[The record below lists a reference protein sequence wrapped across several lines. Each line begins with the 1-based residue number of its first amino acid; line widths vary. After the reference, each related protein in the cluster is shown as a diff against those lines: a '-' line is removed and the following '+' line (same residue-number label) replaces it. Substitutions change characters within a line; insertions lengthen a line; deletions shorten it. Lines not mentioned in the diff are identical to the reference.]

1 MSALPAD
8 APHLQQIDLLIEARW
23 IIPIIPAGEVLEHQ
37 AIAIDQGAIRDLLP
51 STEARQKYRPRQHL
65 TLHEH
70 VLLPGLVNAHGHA
83 AMSLFRGLA
92 DDLPMMEWLTDHIW
106 PAEQHWVS
114 ETFVEDGTEL
124 AIAEMLR
131 SGTSCFA
138 DMYFFPD
145 RVARVASRSG
155 IRAQV
160 CFPVLDFPTLWAQQ
174 ADDYLHKGLML
185 HDDYRDHPRV
195 RIAFGPHA
203 PYSVSD
209 APLSRIATLAEE
221 LDLSIQ
227 IHLHETAQEVEEAM
241 ARSGRRPLMRLGEL
255 GLLSPRLQAV
265 HMTQLLDSEIELLAR
280 HGVHVIHCPRSNLKL
295 ASGMAPVARLL
306 DAGVNVALGTDSAAS
321 NNSLNL
327 FDELAM
333 AALLGKGVSGDARAI
348 DAHRAL
354 ELATLGGARAL
365 GLGEQIGS
373 LEAGKLA
380 DLIAVRLDDI
390 NQQPLYHPASQ
401 LVYSASGNR
410 VSHLWVAGRPLLS
423 DGQLQSIDLASL
435 RERVNGWA
443 ARIGTDGIKGRP

>member
-209 APLSRIATLAEE
+209 APLCRIATLAEE

-280 HGVHVIHCPRSNLKL
+280 HGIHVIHCPRSNLKL

-333 AALLGKGVSGDARAI
+333 AALLGKGV
-348 DAHRAL
+348 
-354 ELATLGGARAL
+354 
-365 GLGEQIGS
+365 
-373 LEAGKLA
+373 
-380 DLIAVRLDDI
+380 
-390 NQQPLYHPASQ
+390 
-401 LVYSASGNR
+401 
-410 VSHLWVAGRPLLS
+410 
-423 DGQLQSIDLASL
+423 
-435 RERVNGWA
+435 
-443 ARIGTDGIKGRP
+443 